1 MSKTTKWI
9 RTSLA
14 AGAVAAFA
22 VGAAS
27 AQQLDEALRVA
38 QQSTEQGAQAQR
50 QIDDIADRT
59 ASLEGEYLAL
69 RQQIEDQRIFIEQQQ
84 VFLRSQQNEIDEL
97 TSQLDRVSG
106 IERDLTPMLLEMYVR
121 LEEFIDSDLPF
132 QIDTRRARLDNIE
145 RVLGQ
150 ADISP
155 AEKYRVILNA
165 YEIEAGY
172 GRSLRTYQQE
182 AEIDGAAHNA
192 TVLQFG
198 RIAMIRIYDGNMHI
212 MTRDQQEWRP
222 LSGGHAT
229 NVQRALR
236 IAQEVTT
243 PEVFLA
249 PLPGPVV
256 Q

>member
-22 VGAAS
+22 AGAAS
-27 AQQLDEALRVA
+27 AQLDEALRTA
-38 QQSTEQGAQAQR
+38 QQSTQEGAQAQR

-59 ASLEGEYLAL
+59 ASLEGQYLAL

-84 VFLRSQQNEIDEL
+84 VFLRSQQNELEEL
-97 TSQLDRVSG
+97 TAQLDRVSG
-106 IERDLTPMLLEMYVR
+106 IERDLTPMMLEMYVR
-121 LEEFIDSDLPF
+121 LEEFVENDLPF
-132 QIDTRRARLDNIE
+132 QVDQRRARLDNIE
-145 RVLGQ
+145 RVLG
-150 ADISP
+150 SSEFP
-155 AEKYRVILNA
+155 PSERYRVLLSA
-165 YEIEAGY
+165 FEIEAAY
-172 GRSLRTYQQE
+172 GRGLTTYTEEVEVDGTPEEANILR
-182 AEIDGAAHNA
+182 
-192 TVLQFG
+192 FG
-198 RIAMIRIYDGNMHI
+198 RLAMIRIIRGNMEI
-212 MTRDQQEWRP
+212 MTSDNLEWRP
-222 LSGGHAT
+222 LPGQHAN

-249 PLPGPVV
+249 PVSGPVV

>member
-22 VGAAS
+22 ASAAS
-27 AQQLDEALRVA
+27 AQLDEALRTA
-38 QQSTEQGAQAQR
+38 QQSTQEGAQAQR

-59 ASLEGEYLAL
+59 AGLESQYLAL

-84 VFLRSQQNEIDEL
+84 VFLRSQQNEIEEL
-97 TSQLDRVSG
+97 TAQLDRVSG
-106 IERDLTPMLLEMYVR
+106 IERDLTPMMLEMFVR
-121 LEEFIDSDLPF
+121 LEEFIANDLPF
-132 QIDTRRARLDNIE
+132 QAEQRQARLDNIE
-145 RVLGQ
+145 RTLGD
-150 ADISP
+150 ANVSP

-165 YEIEAGY
+165 YEIEASY
-172 GRSLRTYQQE
+172 GRGLSTYTEEVDVDGTPEQADILR
-182 AEIDGAAHNA
+182 
-192 TVLQFG
+192 FG
-198 RIAMIRIYDGNMHI
+198 RLAMIRIIRGDLEI
-212 MTRDQQEWRP
+212 MTADNREWRP
-222 LSGGHAT
+222 LSGQYAN

-243 PEVFLA
+243 PEVFVA